1 MAMLFTPIAAAS
13 LLAVVGTQPTGV
25 FAQDAEGWYKAHPGM
40 SRIKEVDQDTH
51 QIVDEFGRT
60 RFFHGTNVVMKEP
73 PWHRPLE
80 WVPGVSSFSEQ
91 DVQNLHDLGL
101 NIVRLGHSWAGAEP
115 VRGEYNQTFLDIMKK
130 QTKMAE
136 DHGLYVLV
144 DVHQDCLARQ
154 FCGNGVPDWFAKKDW
169 VSSGKMYP
177 FPLKT
182 TPFPVDENGFP
193 SPQSLCG
200 SVDWALSYTSVALG
214 NAFGRL
220 YNNYDGLGDAFAAYW
235 KKLASEYGKTTNVVG
250 YNLLN
255 EPWVGDTWADPTLL
269 VPGVA
274 DHKVLEGLWNR
285 AAKQIRTVD
294 NDTLIWFEGAT
305 LDVLSGF
312 DNVPLGDGSKSV
324 HSFHY
329 YNPPQLGSISTTL
342 SNRHKDNERLRTA
355 GVLTE
360 LTFWM
365 GDEKQMQGLADAMS
379 ATDANMVSWIG
390 WAYENLYNGT
400 SGQPYPELAKHY
412 SRAYPA
418 AVAGTPKSFSFADS
432 SATFKLQF
440 TSDPNIHAPTEIILP
455 PSTFPNGYS
464 VQVSPDGS
472 VLQYAVDKR
481 TLAFF
486 TSTSITDATDISITI
501 TRK

>member
-1 MAMLFTPIAAAS
+1 MPLVSIPTTFLW
-13 LLAVVGTQPTGV
+13 LLAVLGTQSEV
-25 FAQDAEGWYKAHPGM
+25 VLAQDAEGWYKAHPGL
-40 SRIKEVDQDTH
+40 SRISRVNQETH

-73 PWHRPLE
+73 PWYRPFE
-80 WVPGVSSFSEQ
+80 WVPGVSSFGKQ
-91 DVQNLHDLGL
+91 DVLNLHDLGL

-115 VRGEYNQTFLDIMKK
+115 VRGQYNQTFLDTMKK
-130 QTKMAE
+130 QVKMAE

-144 DVHQDCLARQ
+144 DVHQDVLAGQ
-154 FCGNGVPDWFAKKDW
+154 LCGHGVPDWFVKQDW
-169 VSSGKMYP
+169 VSKDRGFPY
-177 FPLKT
+177 PLKP
-182 TPFPVDENGFP
+182 TPFPVDKDGFP

-200 SVDWALSYTSVALG
+200 TIDWSLSYLSVAVG

-235 KKLASEYGKTTNVVG
+235 KKLASEYVKTTNVVG

-255 EPWVGDTWADPTLL
+255 EPWAGDTWADPTLL

-285 AAKQIRTVD
+285 AAEQIRLVD
-294 NDTLIWFEGAT
+294 NETLIWFEGVT
-305 LDVLSGF
+305 LDILSGF
-312 DNVPLGDGSKSV
+312 NNVPLGDGSKSV
-324 HSFHY
+324 HSYHY
-329 YNPPQLGSISTTL
+329 YKPPQLGSISTTL
-342 SNRHKDNERLRTA
+342 GNRHKDNERLKTA

-365 GDEKQMQGLADAMS
+365 GDDKQMKGLADAML

-400 SGQPYPELAKHY
+400 SGQPYPELARHY

-418 AVAGTPKSFSFADS
+418 AVAGSPESFGFDEI

-440 TSDPNIHAPTEIILP
+440 TSDPNIDAPTEIILP
-455 PSTFPNGYS
+455 VSAFSDGYS
-464 VQVSPDGS
+464 VQVSPEGS
-472 VLQYAVDKR
+472 LMPYAPDKR
-481 TLAFF
+481 TLALFA
-486 TSTSITDATDISITI
+486 SADLKIATTISVTVS
-501 TRK
+501 RK

>member
-1 MAMLFTPIAAAS
+1 MLFTPIVGAS
-13 LLAVVGTQPTGV
+13 LLAVLGTQPAGV
-25 FAQDAEGWYKAHPGM
+25 LAQDAEGWYKAHPGM
-40 SRIKEVDQDTH
+40 ARISQVNQDTH

-60 RFFHGTNVVMKEP
+60 RFFHGTNVVMKET
-73 PWHRPLE
+73 PWYRPLE
-80 WVPGVSSFSEQ
+80 WVPGVSSFGEQ

-115 VRGEYNQTFLDIMKK
+115 VRGQYNQTFLDIMKK

-144 DVHQDCLARQ
+144 DVHQDVLARQ
-154 FCGNGVPDWFAKKDW
+154 LCGHGVPDWFVKKDW
-169 VSSGKMYP
+169 VSSWKRYP
-177 FPLKT
+177 FPLKL
-182 TPFPVDENGFP
+182 TPFPVDNNGFP

-200 SVDWALSYTSVALG
+200 SVDWSLSYTSVAVC

-235 KKLASEYGKTTNVVG
+235 KKLASEYVETTNVVG

-255 EPWVGDTWADPTLL
+255 EPWVGDSVADPTLL

-305 LDVLSGF
+305 IDILSGF
-312 DNVPLGDGSKSV
+312 NNVPLGDGSKSV

-329 YNPPQLGSISTTL
+329 YSPPQLSSISTTL
-342 SNRHKDNERLRTA
+342 NNRRKDNERLRTA

-365 GDEKQMQGLADAMS
+365 GDDKQMQGLADAMS

-418 AVAGTPKSFSFADS
+418 AVAGTPSSFSFDES

-440 TSDPNIHAPTEIILP
+440 TSDPNIKAPTEIILP
-455 PSTFPNGYS
+455 PSTFPNGYK

-472 VLQYAVDKR
+472 LLQYVLDKR
-481 TLAFF
+481 TLALF
-486 TSTSITDATDISITI
+486 TSTSVKSAIDISVTVS
-501 TRK
+501 RK

>member
-1 MAMLFTPIAAAS
+1 MLFSRNS
-13 LLAVVGTQPTGV
+13 LVSLFAVVGTPSAGV
-25 FAQDAEGWYKAHPGM
+25 LAQDAEGWYKAHPGM
-40 SRIKEVDQDTH
+40 SRIKQVNQDTH

-80 WVPGVSSFSEQ
+80 WVPGVSSFGEQ

-115 VRGEYNQTFLDIMKK
+115 VRGEYNQTFLDIMKQ

-154 FCGNGVPDWFAKKDW
+154 LCGNGAPDWFVQKDW

-177 FPLKT
+177 YPLKT
-182 TPFPVDENGFP
+182 TPFPVDDRGFP
-193 SPQSLCG
+193 TPESLCG
-200 SVDWALSYTSVALG
+200 TVDWALSYTSVAIG

-235 KKLASEYGKTTNVVG
+235 KKLASEYVQTTNIVG

-274 DHKVLEGLWNR
+274 DHKVMEGLWNR
-285 AAKQIRTVD
+285 ATKQIRTVD

-312 DNVPLGDGSKSV
+312 NDVPLGDGSKSV

-329 YNPPQLGSISTTL
+329 YSPPQMGSISNTL
-342 SNRHKDNERLRTA
+342 DNRRKDNERLRTT

-365 GDEKQMQGLADAMS
+365 GDDKQMQDLADAMS
-379 ATDANMVSWIG
+379 ATDEKMVSWIG

-400 SGQPYPELAKHY
+400 SGQAYPELATHY

-418 AVAGTPKSFSFADS
+418 AVAGTPKSFSFSES
-432 SATFKLQF
+432 SATLELKF
-440 TSDPNIHAPTEIILP
+440 TSDPAIDAPTEVILP

-464 VQVSPDGS
+464 VQVSPEGS
-472 VLQYAVDKR
+472 LVQHEVDKR
-481 TLAFF
+481 TLALF
-486 TSTSITDATDISITI
+486 TSDSVKDATEISVTV